1 MSLSDNSAR
10 GHHSR
15 LQGNYGEAYMRVIAA
30 SAGLR
35 VSKEEPEPEG
45 IDLLITRVLP
55 GEHRARARAEFQVKT
70 TSSIA
75 TNGGHIRYV
84 MRRADYLSLTGT
96 VGVELDIP
104 RYLALVVVPPE
115 MDQWAVIGEDCLTLH
130 RHAYF
135 ADLMGPSQL
144 EDGKQ
149 SLTVSVPCTN
159 LLTPATLL
167 ALVSDDSEE
176 VA

>member
-1 MSLSDNSAR
+1 MSLSDHSLR

-15 LQGNYGEAYMRVIAA
+15 LQGNYGEAYVRVIAA

-45 IDLLITRVLP
+45 VDLLITRVLP
-55 GEHRARARAEFQVKT
+55 GEHRARARAEVQVKT
-70 TSSIA
+70 ASSVA
-75 TNGGHIRYV
+75 TRDGYIRYP
-84 MRRADYLSLTGT
+84 MQRADYLSLTGT

-104 RYLALVVVPPE
+104 RYLVLVVVPPE
-115 MDQWAVIGEDCLTLH
+115 MDRWAVIGDDCLTLH

-144 EDGKQ
+144 QDGQQ

-159 LLTPATLL
+159 LLTPAALL
-167 ALVSDDSEE
+167 ALVSDNSEE

>member
-1 MSLSDNSAR
+1 MPLSDNSSR

-15 LQGNYGEAYMRVIAA
+15 LQGNYGEAYLRVMAA
-30 SAGLR
+30 STGLR

-45 IDLLITRVLP
+45 VDLLIARVLP

-70 TSSIA
+70 TSSA
-75 TNGGHIRYV
+75 SVQDGVIRYS
-84 MRRADYLSLTGT
+84 MRRIDYLSLTGT
-96 VGVELDIP
+96 VGIELDIP
-104 RYLALVVVPPE
+104 RYLALVVVPPT
-115 MDQWAVIGEDCLTLH
+115 MDQWAVTGEDCLTLH

-135 ADLMGPSQL
+135 ADLMGPSHLDDAQ
-144 EDGKQ
+144 Q

-159 LLTPATLL
+159 LLTPAALLTL
-167 ALVSDDSEE
+167 VCGNSEE